1 MNSEAFIRPNPAGL
15 ARPLSGGF
23 TLLEL
28 VVVLLLVGLASSLI
42 YVSVGRSLGRH
53 EEKAFGRELAF
64 LTKRAR
70 RMAIEK
76 AVPSALLISSEDRRC
91 WVRGQTASVKVPE
104 TMLIEG
110 EDVAEVEDGVYGI
123 HFYADGSSSG
133 GTLTFS
139 VAGEILYA
147 FRVDPIT
154 GLISTEKPST

>member
-1 MNSEAFIRPNPAGL
+1 MKSNSKGFPRPH
-15 ARPLSGGF
+15 SGGF

-28 VVVLLLVGLASSLI
+28 VVVLLLVGLAGSLI
-42 YVSVGRSLGRH
+42 YASVGRSLGRH
-53 EEKAFGRELAF
+53 EEKAFGRELAS

-91 WVRGQTASVKVPE
+91 WVQGLSSSVKVPE

-110 EDVAEVEDGVYGI
+110 EGVAEVEDGVYGF

-133 GTLTFS
+133 GTLSFS
-139 VAGEILYA
+139 VAGQVLYA
-147 FRVDPIT
+147 FKVDPIT